1 MISDDGDYMMSDGGD
16 YSMMICDSGDYSV
29 LWYDVII
36 LRYVMMVID
45 YSMLWCVDV
54 ISVLWCDYIVLCDNY
69 RML

>member
-54 ISVLWCDYIVLCDNY
+54 ISVLWCDYNVLCDNY